1 MKILVQKIASVRQ
14 REWKSERFQVLA
26 ALILQTTHGT
36 TRAQDIR
43 KRLTQRMDMWDK
55 GKYDT
60 LGDEMDNELLR
71 RASSGRRTHDDESA
85 EQQFNATV
93 LSGRLRKAV
102 RGLTNRDGEGV
113 LQPDYVCTKTG
124 RRVLEVLREKHP
136 AMRDP
141 DLTGTDPSAIDPF
154 MSTPDAML
162 LNITATDV
170 EKVAAKLSGSA
181 GGPGQT
187 TGRPPSG
194 YWRNLPPLDRQVR
207 LGCCWTLSDG
217 GVWQPQPLC
226 WLAFRPVLRELSTPE
241 LTTLAYIDQLV
252 KRVLNIVAA
261 VWASNSTRNITAV
274 LLMNWRWGPAVPV
287 GKALPWRPGDSMV
300 RLYRSAASVPPMT
313 SEHCAGCRK

>member
-60 LGDEMDNELLR
+60 LVDETDNELLR

-85 EQQFNATV
+85 AQQFNATV

-141 DLTGTDPSAIDPF
+141 DLTGPDPRPLIHLCPLRMLCFSISRRLTLRRSLRSSRGVLVVLDKQPGVRPVGIGEIFRRLIDKCVLAAVGHR
-154 MSTPDAML
+154 AMEACGN
-162 LNITATDV
+162 LN
-170 EKVAAKLSGSA
+170 LCA
-181 GGPGQT
+181 GW
-187 TGRPPSG
+187 PSG
-194 YWRNLPPLDRQVR
+194 RY
-207 LGCCWTLSDG
+207 
-217 GVWQPQPLC
+217 
-226 WLAFRPVLRELSTPE
+226 
-241 LTTLAYIDQLV
+241 
-252 KRVLNIVAA
+252 
-261 VWASNSTRNITAV
+261 
-274 LLMNWRWGPAVPV
+274 
-287 GKALPWRPGDSMV
+287 
-300 RLYRSAASVPPMT
+300 
-313 SEHCAGCRK
+313 